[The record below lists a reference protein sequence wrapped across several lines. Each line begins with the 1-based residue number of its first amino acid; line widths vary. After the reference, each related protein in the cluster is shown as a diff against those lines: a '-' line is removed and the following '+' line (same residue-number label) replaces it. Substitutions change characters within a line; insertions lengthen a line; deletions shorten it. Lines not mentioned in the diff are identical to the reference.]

1 MKLNKKFSL
10 LIATGAFILGLSAC
24 TKPTHETQTIKK
36 SDSHIALISDVNGV
50 KDNSLNQSA
59 WQGLKNY
66 GTKNNLSEGN
76 NGYNYFIPK
85 DYKDYQASI
94 NDALDKKFSTIISVG
109 YMIKPTIVK
118 TAKNNP
124 HKNFVVIDTHAPKL
138 KNVSSISFKNQE
150 GAYLAGVAAAYTTKS
165 NTVGIVLGQNS
176 KELNTFKAGFIQ
188 GVVTTGH
195 KLHKH
200 IKVINQ
206 TVGNFSDV
214 NKAHDIAQE
223 MYDKKADVIFQVAGK
238 SGQGV
243 FKAAKEVNQAQPVKQ
258 KVWVIGSDED
268 QTKLGNYQ
276 AKGGQP
282 SNFTLT
288 SVIKS
293 ADLAVEK
300 LADETA
306 KGKFPAGKNLSYGL
320 KNNGISLVQGNLSY
334 HTWIQVQKAKQ
345 KIIYGKIKV
354 ERSLNNN

>member
-1 MKLNKKFSL
+1 
-10 LIATGAFILGLSAC
+10 
-24 TKPTHETQTIKK
+24 
-36 SDSHIALISDVNGV
+36 
-50 KDNSLNQSA
+50 
-59 WQGLKNY
+59 
-66 GTKNNLSEGN
+66 
-76 NGYNYFIPK
+76 
-85 DYKDYQASI
+85 
-94 NDALDKKFSTIISVG
+94 
-109 YMIKPTIVK
+109 MIKPTIVK

-165 NTVGIVLGQNS
+165 NRVGIVLGQNS

-188 GVVTTGH
+188 GVVTTSH

-200 IKVINQ
+200 IKMINQ

-320 KNNGISLVQGNLSY
+320 KNNGISLVQGYLF
-334 HTWIQVQKAKQ
+334 
-345 KIIYGKIKV
+345 IK
-354 ERSLNNN
+354 L